1 MTDFNIP
8 AETARYD
15 QEIKKSRFIAYAAHA
30 ASPDMANIFIK
41 KIRTE
46 YPDARH
52 VCWAFVAGQPGH
64 STEVGF
70 SDDGE
75 PNGTAGMPM
84 LNVLQHG
91 ETGEIVVVV
100 VRYFGGIKLGTGG
113 LARAYS
119 SSVSGVLKLLPLQ
132 LKVIKT
138 TVFFKAEF
146 SQEDAVRRSLQ
157 MIGADNIKIQY
168 NESLSIECDVPED
181 NYSVLKKNLNDLS
194 RGKINVKTNN
204 VF

>member
-1 MTDFNIP
+1 MSDFNIP
-8 AETARYD
+8 AETVCYE
-15 QEIKKSRFIAYAAHA
+15 QGIKKSRFIAYAAHA
-30 ASPDMANIFIK
+30 SSPDAANIFIK
-41 KIRTE
+41 KIRSE

-52 VCWAFVAGQPGH
+52 VCWAYVAGQPGH
-64 STEVGF
+64 TTHVGF

-100 VRYFGGIKLGTGG
+100 VRYFGGIKLGAGG

-119 SSVSGVLKLLPLQ
+119 SSVTGVLKILPLQ
-132 LKVIKT
+132 LKVTMISV
-138 TVFFKAEF
+138 VFNVEF
-146 SQEDAVRRSLQ
+146 SLEDPVRRSLQ
-157 MIGADNIKIQY
+157 AAGVENIKIQY

-181 NYSVLKKNLNDLS
+181 HFIDLKKNLNDIS
-194 RGKINVKTNN
+194 RGKVDLKNE
-204 VF
+204 